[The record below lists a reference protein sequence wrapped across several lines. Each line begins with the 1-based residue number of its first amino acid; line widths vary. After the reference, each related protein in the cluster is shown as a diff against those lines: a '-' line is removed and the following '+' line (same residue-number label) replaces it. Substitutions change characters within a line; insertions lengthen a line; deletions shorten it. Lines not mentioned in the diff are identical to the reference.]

1 MARAAARVNAAD
13 RAFSGAASAA
23 ARATLAAT
31 VPSTIVIGD
40 VHGCADELEALLR
53 ACGCGPQDEVVL
65 VGDLVAKGP
74 DSRGVLAIVRE
85 LGARAVRGNHDE
97 HLLRYRRALDAGE
110 SPKTLGPDHAQV
122 ARELDEQD
130 WALLAALP
138 FYLRLPALNAIVV
151 HAGLLPAIPLEQQDP
166 DLLMNMRAIRPDGSG
181 SRRAQD
187 GVPWAS
193 LWPGP
198 ELVLFGHNAA
208 AGLQHHPYAIG
219 LDTGCVYGRQLTAC
233 LLPEQ
238 RLVSVP
244 ARRPYAPIKE

>member
-1 MARAAARVNAAD
+1 M
-13 RAFSGAASAA
+13 SC
-23 ARATLAAT
+23 
-31 VPSTIVIGD
+31 TIVIGD
-40 VHGCADELEALLR
+40 VHGCADELEDLLR
-53 ACGCGPQDEVVL
+53 ACGCSSQDEVVL

-85 LGARAVRGNHDE
+85 LEARAVRGNHDE
-97 HLLRYRRALDAGE
+97 HLLRYRRAIDRGE
-110 SPKTLGPDHAQV
+110 PPPKLGPDHAEL
-122 ARELDEQD
+122 ARELDDQD

-138 FYLRLPALNAIVV
+138 FYLRLPALQAIVV
-151 HAGLLPAIPLEQQDP
+151 HAGLLPSVPLEQQDP
-166 DLLMNMRAIRPDGSG
+166 ELMMNMRTIRPDGTG
-181 SRRAQD
+181 SRRPKD

-208 AGLQHHPYAIG
+208 QGLQHHPYAIG
-219 LDTGCVYGRQLTAC
+219 LDTGCVYGGRLTAC

-238 RLVSVP
+238 RLVSVA